1 MFLALKWEGGGW
13 FIGSVEVA
21 WKVCTAVV
29 NFRLKR
35 GVVLHEALKR
45 FIEGWEK
52 GTATLEANMA
62 QHLSGFAQ
70 EPLYQFS

>member
-1 MFLALKWEGGGW
+1 MVLISKGKGEYHGMGN
-13 FIGSVEVA
+13 VEVA

-35 GVVLHEALKR
+35 GVVLHEALKS

-62 QHLSGFAQ
+62 QHLSGFAH